1 MKEATKTI
9 IELAI
14 KNDEQVDSQVAN
26 VITKALK
33 GQLPEKSNSLSRNP
47 DEPML
52 LKMNDAAKKL
62 GVSRVTF
69 WRLVHTGAVEPVEI
83 FEGVFRYN
91 YGDLVALSEKRSRY
105 APKVRGKKSAA

>member
-1 MKEATKTI
+1 MKEATKAI

-14 KNDEQVDSQVAN
+14 GNDDEINSQIADFILN
-26 VITKALK
+26 ALQ
-33 GQLPEKSNSLSRNP
+33 GNLPKSRSSSP
-47 DEPML
+47 DDPLL

-69 WRLVHTGAVEPVEI
+69 WRLVNTGAVKPVEI

-91 YGDLVALSEKRSRY
+91 YSDLVALSEKRSRY
-105 APKVRGKKSAA
+105 APKARGKKSAATA

>member
-1 MKEATKTI
+1 MKEATKAI

-14 KNDEQVDSQVAN
+14 GNDDEIDAQIADFILN
-26 VITKALK
+26 ALQ
-33 GQLPEKSNSLSRNP
+33 GNLPKSRSSSPEDPL
-47 DEPML
+47 L

-69 WRLVHTGAVEPVEI
+69 WRLVNTGTIKPVEI

-91 YGDLVALSEKRSRY
+91 YNDLVDLADQRSKY
-105 APKVRGKKSAA
+105 KPKKRGKSKAA